1 MSVRSMTGYGRGVSV
16 RHGLKVEVELSS
28 VNRKQLDLFLN
39 LPKPLALLE
48 SRVQEELA
56 GDVSRGRV
64 TVDVAVHGSA
74 RQRREAIKVNTDIA
88 AAYLDAF
95 RKAANRL
102 GVTDGVSMRDLIPL
116 PGVLQTDPIE
126 EDVETVWPVLQAAL
140 RKAIEGLL
148 RMRSREGAKLA
159 RDLGGRLALM
169 QGLLAG
175 IRASAS
181 GVVAR
186 YRETLRSRIRAA
198 MAELPVPEERI
209 DREIV
214 FFADK
219 SDITEETTRLE
230 SHLAQARQMIRA
242 KEPSGKSLD
251 FLAQEM
257 NREVNTIGAKANDAS
272 IASLVVSFKTELERF
287 REQVQNVE

>member
-175 IRASAS
+175 IHASAS